1 MKLRKILSV
10 LIAATIVLSYGGL
23 IYADETADVLDE
35 SEFEEIQVDE
45 DEVIITEET
54 EIDDE
59 VISVEAD
66 ESVAD
71 EYIDSSDDLI
81 IEEFDDDEEIY
92 VEEFLDLS
100 DIDFD
105 NDAMA
110 EQFILQEID
119 VNRQAY
125 NRSYDFSSYLE
136 ETGTDPNAFNE
147 LLAHVRAVA
156 NGDETYTR
164 FNMSNYSYTAQQLG
178 LSDLSDDASI
188 QAAVKVKLLNSMVNA
203 LLYSTPYELYWFNK
217 TVGVRM
223 GYRYSKKNGVVTVKE
238 FVFTMTVASEYQDKE
253 ASEPEYT
260 VNSVFGDAISAAA
273 ANVRTIITTYA
284 GLDDYSKLLAYKN
297 AICRLVDYN
306 HPAVNNSY
314 PYGNPW
320 QMIWVFDGDAKTK
333 VVCEGYSKAFQYL
346 CDNSTFVSD
355 DIYAICVSGTMSYN
369 STSGGHMWNIVHM
382 NDGIN
387 YLVDVTNCDS
397 GFSLFLVGAEGTADT
412 SYRVAVSSSSY
423 ITYSYNERMEP
434 LYSIPILT
442 LAGSAYE
449 SSTVQPSTC
458 RHVAVTDPAVPATC
472 TQSGLTEGSHCMLCG
487 AVLTAQQTVAP
498 SHTIV
503 NDPYVAPTCT
513 QPGHTAG
520 SHCSVCGEVIVATQ
534 PIAAGHTI
542 VEDPAV
548 APTCTQ
554 PGHTAGSHCSVCGE
568 VIVATQPI
576 AAGHTIVED
585 PAVAPTCTEPGHTA
599 GSHCSVCG
607 EVIVATETIAPRHTI
622 VEDPAVA
629 PTCTQPGHTAGSHCS
644 VCGEVI
650 IATETIAPRHTIV
663 EDPAVAPTCTQ
674 PGHTAGSHCSVCGEV
689 IVATQPIAAGHTIVD
704 DPYVAPTCTEPG
716 HTAGSH
722 CSVCG
727 EVIVAT
733 QTIDAPGHTEVPD
746 IGYPAT
752 TTSEGLTDGSHCSVC
767 GEVIVPQE
775 VIPKLKTGWVS
786 ENGKWYFYDDEG
798 EMITGWLNNSNKWYY
813 LGTNGVMATSWQ
825 KISNKWYYF
834 GSNGVMVT
842 GWQQVG
848 SSWYYFENGGSMVT
862 GWKKIGS
869 AWYYFNGSGVMA
881 TGWQKISNKWY
892 YFAGSGAMKTGWLKL
907 SGKWYYFDG
916 SGVMVTG
923 TRKIGSKTYSFSSSG
938 VCQNP

>member
-147 LLAHVRAVA
+147 LLTHVRAVA

-223 GYRYSKKNGVVTVKE
+223 GYKYSKKNGVVTVKE

-320 QMIWVFDGDAKTK
+320 QMIWVFDGDANTK

-382 NDGIN
+382 DDGIN

-568 VIVATQPI
+568 VIVATQ
-576 AAGHTIVED
+576 T
-585 PAVAPTCTEPGHTA
+585 
-599 GSHCSVCG
+599 
-607 EVIVATETIAPRHTI
+607 
-622 VEDPAVA
+622 
-629 PTCTQPGHTAGSHCS
+629 
-644 VCGEVI
+644 
-650 IATETIAPRHTIV
+650 
-663 EDPAVAPTCTQ
+663 
-674 PGHTAGSHCSVCGEV
+674 
-689 IVATQPIAAGHTIVD
+689 IAAGHTIVD
-704 DPYVAPTCTEPG
+704 DPYVAPTCTVPG

-923 TRKIGSKTYSFSSSG
+923 TRKIGSKTYTFSSSG